1 MLRTSFTLE
10 VSDLDVTSEY
20 LRDSQV
26 VPIHPTVGNVLV
38 SRQTISYSSSQT
50 TLNAALETR
59 LQ

>member
-10 VSDLDVTSEY
+10 VSDLNVTSEY

-38 SRQTISYSSSQT
+38 S
-50 TLNAALETR
+50 
-59 LQ
+59 